1 MPLKNKLAMLL
12 GICTLSFVLFTC
24 ANDKKESKQVETR
37 IISLA
42 PHVTEIIYA
51 LQAQEQL
58 VAVSDFCRFP
68 EEAIQ
73 KEKIG
78 GLLNPNIEKIV
89 ILEPTHLFGVP
100 SHQQLDQDLHRF
112 GLGIVMTPN
121 EKVSDVL
128 LSIKKI
134 GNEIGREEQATRL
147 IGNINRTLDSLRIDH
162 AENHKVTAALVIG
175 RENGTLRNIT
185 VAGKNTYLDEIWKL
199 VGGENSYSDLPTRY
213 GTINLES
220 ILLRNPEVIIEFDL
234 ERIKGVFRSGM
245 TAEWE
250 LLSEVEAI
258 KNGNL
263 FVVGGDH
270 TLIPGPRIGLL
281 AKDFAEIIHS
291 ATRDR
296 KQISNYKLQNPNNK

>member
-1 MPLKNKLAMLL
+1 LRNKLAILM
-12 GICTLSFVLFTC
+12 GICTLSFVLLTC
-24 ANDKKESKQVETR
+24 TNDKKESQQVETR

-42 PHVTEIIYA
+42 PHITEIIYA
-51 LQAQEQL
+51 LQAHEQL

-100 SHQQLDQDLHRF
+100 SHQKLDQDLHRF
-112 GLGIVMTPN
+112 GLRIIMTPN

-128 LSIKKI
+128 WSIKKI
-134 GNEIGREEQATRL
+134 GDEIGREEQATRL
-147 IGNINRTLDSLRIDH
+147 TANITQTLDSLRIDH
-162 AENHKVTAALVIG
+162 AGNHRLTAALIIG
-175 RENGTLRNIT
+175 REKGTLRNIT

-199 VGGENSYSDLPTRY
+199 AGGENSYSDLPTRY

-220 ILLRNPEVIIEFDL
+220 IILRNPEVIIEFDL
-234 ERIKGVFRSGM
+234 ERLKGVLRSEV

-250 LLSEVEAI
+250 ILSDVAAI
-258 KNGNL
+258 KYGNL
-263 FVVGGDH
+263 FVAGGDH

-281 AKDFAEIIHS
+281 AKDFAEIIHRAAQS
-291 ATRDR
+291 C
-296 KQISNYKLQNPNNK
+296 KQKNY

>member
-1 MPLKNKLAMLL
+1 MI
-12 GICTLSFVLFTC
+12 GICIINFILLTC
-24 ANDKKESKQVETR
+24 TNDKKGSQQVETR

-51 LQAQEQL
+51 LQAQDQL

-68 EEAIQ
+68 AEAIQ
-73 KEKIG
+73 KEKVG
-78 GLLNPNIEKIV
+78 GLLNPNIEKII

-100 SHQQLDQDLHRF
+100 SHQKLDQDLHRF
-112 GLGIVMTPN
+112 GLHIIMTPN

-128 LSIKKI
+128 RSIKKI
-134 GNEIGREEQATRL
+134 GDEIGREEQATRL
-147 IGNINRTLDSLRIDH
+147 TGNITQTLDSLRIHH
-162 AENHKVTAALVIG
+162 AGNHSTTAVLIIG
-175 RENGTLRNIT
+175 REKGTLRNIT

-220 ILLRNPEVIIEFDL
+220 IMLRNPEVIIEFDL
-234 ERIKGVFRSGM
+234 ERIREVIRSKV

-258 KNGNL
+258 KNGNI
-263 FVVGGDH
+263 FVAGGDH

-281 AKDFAEIIHS
+281 AKDFAEVIHR
-291 ATRDR
+291 AA
-296 KQISNYKLQNPNNK
+296 QN

>member
-1 MPLKNKLAMLL
+1 
-12 GICTLSFVLFTC
+12 
-24 ANDKKESKQVETR
+24 
-37 IISLA
+37 
-42 PHVTEIIYA
+42 
-51 LQAQEQL
+51 
-58 VAVSDFCRFP
+58 
-68 EEAIQ
+68 
-73 KEKIG
+73 
-78 GLLNPNIEKIV
+78 
-89 ILEPTHLFGVP
+89 
-100 SHQQLDQDLHRF
+100 
-112 GLGIVMTPN
+112 
-121 EKVSDVL
+121 
-128 LSIKKI
+128 
-134 GNEIGREEQATRL
+134 
-147 IGNINRTLDSLRIDH
+147 
-162 AENHKVTAALVIG
+162 
-175 RENGTLRNIT
+175 
-185 VAGKNTYLDEIWKL
+185 
-199 VGGENSYSDLPTRY
+199 
-213 GTINLES
+213 LES

>member
-1 MPLKNKLAMLL
+1 M
-12 GICTLSFVLFTC
+12 GICTLSFVLLTC
-24 ANDKKESKQVETR
+24 TNNKQESQQVDTR

-68 EEAIQ
+68 VEANQI
-73 KEKIG
+73 EKIG
-78 GLLNPNIEKIV
+78 GLMNPNIEKMV
-89 ILEPTHLFGVP
+89 MLEPTHLFGIP
-100 SHQQLDQDLHRF
+100 SHQKVDQDLHRF
-112 GLGIVMTPN
+112 GLHIIMTPN

-128 LSIKKI
+128 RSIKKI
-134 GNEIGREEQATRL
+134 GDEIGREEQATRL
-147 IGNINRTLDSLRIDH
+147 TRNITQTLDSLRIDH
-162 AENHKVTAALVIG
+162 TGNHKVTAVLIIG
-175 RENGTLRNIT
+175 REKGTLRNIT

-199 VGGENSYSDLPTRY
+199 VGGENIYSDLPTRY

-220 ILLRNPEVIIEFDL
+220 IMLRNPEVIIEFDL
-234 ERIKGVFRSGM
+234 ERIREVSRSQV

-250 LLSEVEAI
+250 LLSVVEAI

-263 FVVGGDH
+263 FIAGGDH

-291 ATRDR
+291 AALDQ
-296 KQISNYKLQNPNNK
+296 KQKY